1 MVARRRVIPGPNSAY
16 RLRDQNVDALY
27 NPTVGANL
35 MSDEFALAF
44 LGNHKL
50 TLTNRQLQRPSGSL
64 ICSYGILTDVS
75 FWHDDVKIRLNFH
88 VF

>member
-44 LGNHKL
+44 LGNNKL
-50 TLTNRQLQRPSGSL
+50 TPTDRQLRRPSGSL
-64 ICSYGILTDVS
+64 TNSYEILKDVS
-75 FWHDDVKIRLNFH
+75 F
-88 VF
+88 